1 MATQNSNDYGWNAL
15 GAVIGTLGNSTI
27 NKVSLKNPFL
37 NSLSSGVTSEI
48 LGDSETLKKYFN
60 NAYKEEYEKKIIFTF
75 PVLCILSVCIF
86 FCFLNT
92 FYLL

>member
-1 MATQNSNDYGWNAL
+1 MATEHSEDYGWNAL

-48 LGDSETLKKYFN
+48 LGDSEMLKKYFN
-60 NAYKEEYEKKIIFTF
+60 DLKWEEYE
-75 PVLCILSVCIF
+75 
-86 FCFLNT
+86 NE
-92 FYLL
+92 